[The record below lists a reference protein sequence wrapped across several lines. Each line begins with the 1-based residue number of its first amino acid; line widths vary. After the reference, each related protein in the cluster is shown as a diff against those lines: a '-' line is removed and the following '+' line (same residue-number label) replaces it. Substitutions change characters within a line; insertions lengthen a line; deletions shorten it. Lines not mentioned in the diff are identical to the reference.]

1 MEIKTSKGEQKLIN
15 LFRRGGIQF
24 IREVSFSDLTGKK
37 KTYLRYDFGL
47 FKNNKLVC
55 LVEFDG
61 KQHYEYVPYFHKNY
75 SGFLKQQ
82 ERDRQKNRYCLMHQI
97 PLIRIPY
104 WDLEELTLEKV
115 LTNSAY
121 RVQTKYHNDNLIR
134 SGVKK

>member
-1 MEIKTSKGEQKLIN
+1 
-15 LFRRGGIQF
+15 
-24 IREVSFSDLTGKK
+24 
-37 KTYLRYDFGL
+37 
-47 FKNNKLVC
+47 
-55 LVEFDG
+55 
-61 KQHYEYVPYFHKNY
+61 
-75 SGFLKQQ
+75 
-82 ERDRQKNRYCLMHQI
+82 MHQI